1 MSYLNGVSVFVEAA
15 DAGGFSAAAERLNLS
30 RSAVGKTVAKL
41 EQRLGVRLFH
51 RTTRTQS
58 LTDEG
63 QLFYENC
70 LRALSEI
77 RAGEALLESGKQE
90 IQGRL
95 RLSMPVH
102 FGRQCIMPLLS
113 ELLRLHP
120 RLEFDLNFS
129 DRNVD
134 LVEDGFDLAIR
145 IGPLRDEP
153 ELMMRKLADQSMTV
167 CAASA
172 YLEANGTPKTIDDL
186 MSHQA
191 ILYRRSGQPLAW
203 SFPVKTGQVRTITP
217 PARLRLDDLTSIAD
231 VAADGFGIA
240 WLPCWLVGNRIASGS
255 LVRILTDA
263 PALSYGT
270 YAVWPKTQYMPP
282 KLRLLLDTLA
292 ARLPAMME

>member
-1 MSYLNGVSVFVEAA
+1 MSDLNGVSVFVEAA
-15 DAGGFSAAAERLNLS
+15 DAGGFSAAAQRLNLS

-70 LRALSEI
+70 LRALGEI

-113 ELLRLHP
+113 ELLRTHP

-145 IGPLRDEP
+145 TGPLRSEP
-153 ELMMRKLADQSMTV
+153 DLMTRKIVDQRMTV
-167 CAASA
+167 CASPA
-172 YLEANGTPKTIDDL
+172 YLEANGTPETIDDL

-191 ILYRRSGQPLAW
+191 ILYRRSGQPHAW
-203 SFPVKTGQVRTITP
+203 SFPGKGTQVRTVTP
-217 PARLRLDDLTSIAD
+217 PSRLRLDDLTSIAD
-231 VAADGFGIA
+231 AAAGGFGIA
-240 WLPCWLVGNRIASGS
+240 WLPCWLVRNAITSGS
-255 LVRILTDA
+255 LVRILTDT

-270 YAVWPKTQYMPP
+270 YVVWPKTQYMPS
-282 KLRLLLDTLA
+282 KLRLLIDTLV
-292 ARLPAMME
+292 ARLPPMME

>member
-102 FGRQCIMPLLS
+102 LGRQCIMPLLS
-113 ELLRLHP
+113 DLLRQHP

-145 IGPLRDEP
+145 SGPLRSDP
-153 ELMMRKLADQSMTV
+153 ELMTRKIADQRMIV
-167 CAASA
+167 CASPA
-172 YLEANGTPKTIDDL
+172 YIEANGVPKKIEDL
-186 MSHQA
+186 MTHQA

-203 SFPVKTGQVRTITP
+203 SFPVKAGQTQAITP

-231 VAADGFGIA
+231 AAAGGFGIA

-255 LVRILTDA
+255 LVRILADA

-270 YAVWPKTQYMPP
+270 YVVWPKTQYMPP
-282 KLRLLLDTLA
+282 KLRLLIDTLA
-292 ARLPAMME
+292 ARLPPMME

>member
-1 MSYLNGVSVFVEAA
+1 MSYLSGISVFVEAA

-63 QLFYENC
+63 KLFYENC

-95 RLSMPVH
+95 RISMPVH
-102 FGRQCIMPLLS
+102 FGRQCVMPLLS

-145 IGPLRDEP
+145 TGPLRDDP
-153 ELMMRKLADQSMTV
+153 ELMTRKIADQRMTV
-167 CAASA
+167 CASPA
-172 YLEANGTPKTIDDL
+172 YIALNGAPGTIEDL
-186 MSHQA
+186 MKHQA

-203 SFPVKTGQVRTITP
+203 SFPVSAGQPRTITP

-231 VAADGFGIA
+231 AAADSFGIA
-240 WLPCWLVGNRIASGS
+240 WLPCWLVGSRIASGS
-255 LVRILTDA
+255 LVRLLTNT
-263 PALSYGT
+263 PARSYGA
-270 YAVWPKTQYMPP
+270 YVVWPKTQYMPP
-282 KLRLLLDTLA
+282 KLRLLIDILA
-292 ARLPAMME
+292 ARLPPMME

>member
-70 LRALSEI
+70 QRALSEI

-113 ELLRLHP
+113 KLLQQHP

-145 IGPLRDEP
+145 TGPQRDEP
-153 ELMMRKLADQSMTV
+153 ELMMRKIADQRMTV
-167 CAASA
+167 CASRPISKRMA
-172 YLEANGTPKTIDDL
+172 
-186 MSHQA
+186 HR
-191 ILYRRSGQPLAW
+191 RRS
-203 SFPVKTGQVRTITP
+203 KT
-217 PARLRLDDLTSIAD
+217 
-231 VAADGFGIA
+231 
-240 WLPCWLVGNRIASGS
+240 
-255 LVRILTDA
+255 
-263 PALSYGT
+263 
-270 YAVWPKTQYMPP
+270 
-282 KLRLLLDTLA
+282 
-292 ARLPAMME
+292 

>member
-70 LRALSEI
+70 QRALSEI

-113 ELLRLHP
+113 KLLQQHP

-145 IGPLRDEP
+145 TGPQRDEP
-153 ELMMRKLADQSMTV
+153 ELMMRKIADQRMTV
-167 CAASA
+167 CASPA
-172 YLEANGTPKTIDDL
+172 YIEANGAPETIEDL
-186 MSHQA
+186 TAHQA

-203 SFPVKTGQVRTITP
+203 SFPVKAGQTQTVTP

-231 VAADGFGIA
+231 AAADGFGIA

-255 LVRILTDA
+255 LVQILADV

-270 YAVWPKTQYMPP
+270 YVVWPKTQYMPP
-282 KLRLLLDTLA
+282 KLRLLIDTLA
-292 ARLPAMME
+292 ARLPPMME

>member
-70 LRALSEI
+70 LRGLSEI

-120 RLEFDLNFS
+120 HLEFDLNFS

-145 IGPLRDEP
+145 TGPLRSEP
-153 ELMMRKLADQSMTV
+153 ELMTRTIADQRMTV
-167 CAASA
+167 CASPA
-172 YLEANGTPKTIDDL
+172 YLETNGTPETIDDL

-231 VAADGFGIA
+231 AAADGFGIA
-240 WLPCWLVGNRIASGS
+240 WLPCWLAGNRIASGS
-255 LVRILTDA
+255 LVRILADA

-270 YAVWPKTQYMPP
+270 YVVWPKTQYMPP
-282 KLRLLLDTLA
+282 KLRLLIDTLA

>member
-1 MSYLNGVSVFVEAA
+1 MNDLNGISVFVEAA

-63 QLFYENC
+63 LLFYENC
-70 LRALSEI
+70 LRALDEI

-90 IQGRL
+90 IQGRV

-102 FGRQCIMPLLS
+102 FGRQCVMPLLS

-120 RLEFDLNFS
+120 HLEFDLNFS

-134 LVEDGFDLAIR
+134 LLEDGFDLAVR
-145 IGPLRDEP
+145 TGPLRGDP
-153 ELMMRKLADQSMTV
+153 DLMTRKIADQRMTV
-167 CAASA
+167 CASPA
-172 YLEANGTPKTIDDL
+172 YIEANGEPKTIDDL
-186 MSHQA
+186 MAHQA

-203 SFPVKTGQVRTITP
+203 SFPIKTGQIRAVTP

-231 VAADGFGIA
+231 AAADGFGIA
-240 WLPCWLVGNRIASGS
+240 WLPCWLVGSRIASGS
-255 LVRILTDA
+255 LVQILTAA

-270 YAVWPKTQYMPP
+270 YVVWPKTQYMPS
-282 KLRLLLDTLA
+282 KLRLLIDTLA
-292 ARLPAMME
+292 ARLPPMME

>member
-41 EQRLGVRLFH
+41 EQSLGVRLFH

-70 LRALSEI
+70 LRGLGEI

-113 ELLRLHP
+113 SCSVNTRAW
-120 RLEFDLNFS
+120 S
-129 DRNVD
+129 STSIS
-134 LVEDGFDLAIR
+134 AIATSISSR
-145 IGPLRDEP
+145 
-153 ELMMRKLADQSMTV
+153 T
-167 CAASA
+167 ASISPSA
-172 YLEANGTPKTIDDL
+172 PA
-186 MSHQA
+186 
-191 ILYRRSGQPLAW
+191 RSGVNP
-203 SFPVKTGQVRTITP
+203 
-217 PARLRLDDLTSIAD
+217 
-231 VAADGFGIA
+231 
-240 WLPCWLVGNRIASGS
+240 N
-255 LVRILTDA
+255 
-263 PALSYGT
+263 
-270 YAVWPKTQYMPP
+270 
-282 KLRLLLDTLA
+282 
-292 ARLPAMME
+292 